1 MRAYG
6 TCGLVG
12 LRACGTFEGLLRLR
26 LALVVEL
33 RPDPAFL
40 LCALSGLD
48 RIPLPAAQALPRPF
62 PTGHA
67 NEGDRA
73 TWIAPSLAVP
83 CRAPP
88 GPCPGAPN
96 GLRRNRVGSVGTASE
111 ARSSPEARLRVRSG
125 CAWGTSGA
133 RSGHVR
139 SSPLFSEARRLRCE
153 GHRARYGNKI
163 AKKLPYFT
171 VTYKLRASFRPN
183 GKKSGSFTI
192 YSTEIPCFGP

>member
-12 LRACGTFEGLLRLR
+12 LRAYGTFEGLLRLR

-62 PTGHA
+62 STGHA
-67 NEGDRA
+67 NEGDRT

-83 CRAPP
+83 CRARP
-88 GPCPGAPN
+88 GLAPE
-96 GLRRNRVGSVGTASE
+96 RRTGFVGTASDRSGLRRRPA
-111 ARSSPEARLRVRSG
+111 ARPRLVWGRMRFG
-125 CAWGTSGA
+125 CAWGTSEA
-133 RSGHVR
+133 RLR
-139 SSPLFSEARRLRCE
+139 RIRISPLFSEARRLRCE

-163 AKKLPYFT
+163 AK
-171 VTYKLRASFRPN
+171 
-183 GKKSGSFTI
+183 
-192 YSTEIPCFGP
+192 